1 MMIDATAVQRG
12 PAEILDAY
20 FQATLDVLASVSADL
35 GAVLGDLEA
44 RGELTDR
51 HLDELV
57 EPLALAVFQRTSPVA
72 FGAGFVASLDLRGPS
87 RGHLSWWQ
95 GPMRSQLRL
104 AAQSPSREH
113 IDYSGFEWFR
123 VPHETGEGHVAGPH
137 VDYLCSDEYTLT
149 VSLPVWHGRRFLGV
163 VAMDLLVDDVEQE
176 LLPALREFGDV
187 SVVNAAQRV
196 LASTESRLAP
206 GDSVRGLDGYGS
218 SDCDIAGLRVLT
230 RA

>member
-1 MMIDATAVQRG
+1 MTIDATAVRRG
-12 PAEILDAY
+12 PAALLDDY
-20 FQATLDVLASVSADL
+20 FRSTLDVLETLSRDL
-35 GAVLGDLEA
+35 GAVLGDLES
-44 RGELTDR
+44 RGELSDR
-51 HLDELV
+51 RLDELV
-57 EPLALAVFQRTSPVA
+57 EPLALAVFTRTWPAA

-104 AAQSPSREH
+104 AAQTPSREH

-123 VPHETGEGHVAGPH
+123 VPRETGEGHVAGPH

-149 VSLPVWHGRRFLGV
+149 VSMPVWNGRRFLGV
-163 VAMDLLVDDVEQE
+163 VAMDLLVDDVERE

-206 GDSVRGLDGYGS
+206 GDSVRDLDGYGS
-218 SDCDIAGLRVLT
+218 TDCAIAGLRVLT
-230 RA
+230 RV